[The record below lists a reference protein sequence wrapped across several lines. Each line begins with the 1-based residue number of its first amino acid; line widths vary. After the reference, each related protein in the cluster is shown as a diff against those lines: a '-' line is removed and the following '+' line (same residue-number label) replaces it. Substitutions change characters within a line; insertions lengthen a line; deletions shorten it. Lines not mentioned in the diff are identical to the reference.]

1 MSNITNALLDL
12 KQLEL
17 LADGN
22 TAIHRLHPLAR
33 TLVTFLFITMVVSFN
48 RYELI
53 ALFPFFL
60 FPIVMT
66 TRSNLPCLFI
76 LKKVALFLPFVL
88 LVGIFNPLFDR
99 TPLLQFGSLT
109 VSGGWISLFS
119 IIIRSTLTVAAAMI
133 LIGTT
138 GFSATCQALRNI
150 GVPQIFTTQLLLL
163 YRYLCVLAEEAG
175 RASLAR
181 ELRSC
186 GTKGQ
191 GISSYASLIGGL
203 LLRTW
208 GRAERIHG
216 AMLARGF
223 NGEFPQGSNAGFGRA
238 DIGYCLV
245 WSALFIL
252 FRLQNI
258 PLLLGNLVTGLFA

>member
-1 MSNITNALLDL
+1 MSNITNALLEL

-22 TAIHRLHPLAR
+22 TAIHRLHPLAK
-33 TLVTFLFITMVVSFN
+33 TVITFLFITMAVSFN

-119 IIIRSTLTVAAAMI
+119 LITRSILTVAAALI

-138 GFSATCQALRNI
+138 GFSACCQALQRI
-150 GVPQIFTTQLLLL
+150 GIPQVFTTQLLLL
-163 YRYLCVLAEEAG
+163 YRYLFVLTEEAG

-186 GTKGQ
+186 GAKGQ
-191 GISSYASLIGGL
+191 GINSYASLTGGL

-223 NGEFPQGSNAGFGRA
+223 NGEFPQERIAGFGRA
-238 DIGYCLV
+238 DFSYCLA

-252 FRLQNI
+252 FRFNNI
-258 PLLLGNLVTGLFA
+258 PLLLGKLVTGLFA